1 MLHKSRHGGQFDMS
15 DAERCSAALT
25 NGTAE
30 QQISPL
36 LVVYKDT
43 VARHRLELDL
53 NEISTLEA
61 HALDD
66 VDVSYLSDDHTRSAH
81 QPPLSR
87 EWELVV

>member
-1 MLHKSRHGGQFDMS
+1 MS

-43 VARHRLELDL
+43 IARHRSELDL
-53 NEISTLEA
+53 TRFPLPEA

-66 VDVSYLSDDHTRSAH
+66 VDASYLSGDHMRSAH
-81 QPPLSR
+81 QPHLSR